1 MYSKVSIYAS
11 RRKSRKK
18 NLMIFLIILLVSAVL
33 ALGISFYWGNL
44 QQQRN
49 EELSAQAN
57 ADGPK
62 EVPVETES
70 DQTDAATADQQPQ
83 QPEEDA
89 AAAVGTDETQEEQ
102 TGETQEEQTGEAQE
116 ASTTVDIVDRTSER
130 ILNSPA
136 LMPNTGSAVTD
147 DYFDDAAFVGDSITE
162 GIKLYDIM
170 SNATVVAARGINLDT
185 VFTDDQIRTDAGY
198 TTVMGALEEAA
209 PSKIYIMFGANG
221 VGWFTEEH
229 FTDTYTE
236 FVQQVKEQHPDSE
249 IFLQS
254 ILPVTQEFDD

>member
-18 NLMIFLIILLVSAVL
+18 NLMIFLVILLVSAVL

-62 EVPVETES
+62 EVPVETEA

-116 ASTTVDIVDRTSER
+116 ASTTVDIVDKTSER

-136 LMPNTGSAVTD
+136 LVPNTGSAVTD

-162 GIKLYDIM
+162 GI
-170 SNATVVAARGINLDT
+170 
-185 VFTDDQIRTDAGY
+185 
-198 TTVMGALEEAA
+198 
-209 PSKIYIMFGANG
+209 
-221 VGWFTEEH
+221 
-229 FTDTYTE
+229 
-236 FVQQVKEQHPDSE
+236 
-249 IFLQS
+249 
-254 ILPVTQEFDD
+254 